1 MKKIIYTL
9 IISMLLVLP
18 ANAGSKEFMKKCLDS
33 WLGYTTNDIIAVWG
47 YPSEER
53 TIAGKHLL
61 YWNSSSS
68 AYIPQTSYS
77 NVHNYHKNTANVYT
91 NTFGGYTVTETCNK
105 TMEVDNSGKIINWE
119 WTGDA
124 CPGSYMTGK
133 KFVNPNNDEWAKEKL
148 LKQQMK
154 AEKKRLKME
163 LKQQQNNI

>member
-1 MKKIIYTL
+1 
-9 IISMLLVLP
+9 MLLVLP

-68 AYIPQTSYS
+68 IYTLYS
-77 NVHNYHKNTANVYT
+77 
-91 NTFGGYTVTETCNK
+91 NTFGGVITTETCNK
-105 TMEVDNSGKIINWE
+105 TIEVDNNGKIINWE
-119 WTGDA
+119 WTGNS
-124 CPGSYMTGK
+124 CPGSYRTGK
-133 KFVNPNNDEWAKEKL
+133 KFVNPNNNEWSKEKL